1 MNTGPGMYISQD
13 INVPVYTLYTRLC
26 ENSHFHF
33 NILSFLFPLQ
43 NVCVRAKDTDRV
55 YDFYIPGPGNISR
68 SLLSFR
74 QCYQIERISCVDA
87 NAQYG
92 SVPCCQPLASS
103 GYWRTEF

>member
-1 MNTGPGMYISQD
+1 MTMDALKMSKI
-13 INVPVYTLYTRLC
+13 LYCEHLVQLRIFHKILMFLC

-43 NVCVRAKDTDRV
+43 NVCVIAKDTDRV

-74 QCYQIERISCVDA
+74 QCYQIESFMC
-87 NAQYG
+87 
-92 SVPCCQPLASS
+92 
-103 GYWRTEF
+103 